1 MDCRTISEIMMKQ
14 MDGPLADPE
23 KQQLMNHI
31 EGCPDC
37 RQEYDE
43 WQDLVQA
50 LNSLPEPMP
59 SPGFE
64 TRVMAAIDP
73 HLYAAPQRMQ
83 QRIQTGRMLVWM
95 GLLGLVSL
103 LVLETATLLQN
114 LAVDWLQA
122 TEMYRALAVV
132 YERIILGGVLYF
144 LMPQKELVDGLL
156 RFEPAGQWWLVL
168 GTLNLMMFLVLIK
181 VSLDRLRS
189 AGRGEAQ

>member
-1 MDCRTISEIMMKQ
+1 MDSRTISEIMMKQ

-114 LAVDWLQA
+114 LALDWLQA

-144 LMPQKELVDGLL
+144 LMPRKELVDGLL